1 MSSSE
6 LLIIG
11 LAVVLLF
18 GGKQLPGLLRTWG
31 RMMGEIRRTMNQ
43 IKRDAGLDVIDDLRN
58 PGNFINKKDIDDDK
72 KS

>member
-1 MSSSE
+1 LSSSE

>member
-6 LLIIG
+6 LLVIG

-31 RMMGEIRRTMNQ
+31 KLMGEFRRTMNQ
-43 IKRDAGLDVIDDLRN
+43 IKRDAGLDVIDDLRH
-58 PGNFINKKDIDDDK
+58 PGKYVNKKDADDK
-72 KS
+72 KES